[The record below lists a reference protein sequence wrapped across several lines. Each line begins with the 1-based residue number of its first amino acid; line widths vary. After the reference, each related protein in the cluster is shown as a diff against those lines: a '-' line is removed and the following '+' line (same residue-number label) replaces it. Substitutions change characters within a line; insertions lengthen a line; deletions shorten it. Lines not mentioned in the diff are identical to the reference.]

1 MATAEELLAAAA
13 DIEDRI
19 LTADLNTRV
28 ISIPAAVKVLG
39 VEADDDVHRLQFSVP
54 RYYGEFDL
62 SKFKVCINYEN
73 AKRGGD
79 VYPVDDLALS
89 NDNNY
94 ITFSWLVDR
103 YAFKAAGDVKF
114 SICMK
119 LYDSENVV
127 KEFNTT
133 VATLPVLPG
142 LETDAASISSA
153 PGVLDTVLMRLYA
166 VEAANGLGKNGY
178 YNVIKMTENENGVL
192 FNIVDQDGNT
202 SAFVK
207 NGADGIDGHTP
218 IKGVDYFTTDERN
231 EFAATVNAQAKDYIN
246 NWAPKFM
253 TIELAADGWTDN
265 HQTVAVIGVTADNYV
280 FVSAESSEGNDEAYA
295 DAEVKCIGQSE
306 NVLTFKCGS
315 TPSVNLLV
323 NVSVFYTADDVA
335 SAGNLSVT
343 DDGKGNVTIM

>member
-1 MATAEELLAAAA
+1 MATAEELLAAVA
-13 DIEDRI
+13 DAEDKI

-28 ISIPAAVKVLG
+28 ISIPASVKVLG
-39 VEADDDVHRLQFSVP
+39 VKADDDVQRLRFSVP

-62 SKFKVCINYEN
+62 YDFKVYVNYEN

-89 NDNNY
+89 DDNEY

-103 YAFKAAGDVKF
+103 YAFMSEGDVKF

-119 LYDSENVV
+119 KYEGDIVV

-133 VATLPVLPG
+133 FATLPVLAG
-142 LETDAASISSA
+142 LETDKAATSNAA

-166 VEAANGLGKNGY
+166 VEAANGLGQNGY
-178 YNVIKMTENENGVL
+178 YNVIKMTENTNGVL
-192 FNIVDQDGNT
+192 FTIVDQDGNT
-202 SAFVK
+202 SALVK
-207 NGADGIDGHTP
+207 HGTDGVDGHTP
-218 IKGVDYFTTDERN
+218 VKGVDYFTTDERN

-253 TIELAADGWTDN
+253 TIELTANGWGDN
-265 HQTVAVIGVTADNYV
+265 EQTVTVTGVTEDNYV
-280 FVSAESSEGNDEAYA
+280 FVNGVDESYSDN
-295 DAEVKCIGQSE
+295 EVKCIGQSE
-306 NVLTFKCGS
+306 NSLTFKCGS
-315 TPSVNLLV
+315 IPADNLSVNLAI
-323 NVSVFYTADDVA
+323 FYTADDVA